1 MGCAPF
7 RLLGKTID
15 KRENQTMKV
24 FRKMIMLGALGLAL
38 AISFNAQTS
47 PYLSIS
53 NNSPTTVQLNWTN
66 QVGTSYR
73 ILFSPNLATPRSLWA
88 SLEDAF
94 SSDSNLVVSLSSANF
109 PAGFYIVEIPT
120 NGGVQIFS
128 LTNNQTVSGTV
139 AVGVGAQIGSQLQGV
154 NLYLDGALIGY
165 LNSGGIEFD
174 LDTTHFT
181 NGLHTVYVS
190 AVDTGN
196 NTTPSTAITLDFENP
211 VRWLDADTLFQSFVP
226 IDVQSDIFPGNWSVF
241 VANTNGTIIRTFSGT
256 TSDGNI
262 NTNWNGND
270 NNGVY
275 APDDAGYTVSV
286 VVTSGGSGSSS
297 MMVTSGLP
305 ASSGLFVLSA
315 RPNAYGVMEYQVE
328 EPTPDPAVTYSN
340 LVKNY
345 LQMPVNERII
355 FPPFWTLPIEPSA
368 PTIKTLSAYDML
380 MLQIRTSGSGSTTQ
394 AAFASANQSSGSGW
408 TSTAIWRE
416 APWNS
421 AEILLAR
428 VPFSGIFNTTVQ
440 NYFLSLRDLIVA
452 AEDVVHGD
460 RGVYGNN
467 TIYVLNNAGDLST
480 LTNNLASAYPN
491 ARGLYFYG
499 HGTSTGDGFGL
510 STSVIWA
517 KDLGALLGNSYQ
529 PYRKGQT
536 LSIITHKPF
545 DFVFLDGCDTGLG
558 SLPEAF
564 GIPKIS
570 SDVSF
575 NDYHKHKRAFMGWGG
590 IVSFQFSTPQFNWTQ
605 SFWNSWL
612 QDTHNY
618 TWTLQQAVNDANRA
632 NPGVT
637 TSLPMMIYGSQS
649 LTWSN

>member
-1 MGCAPF
+1 
-7 RLLGKTID
+7 
-15 KRENQTMKV
+15 MKV
-24 FRKMIMLGALGLAL
+24 IQKMTMVGALGLAL
-38 AISFNAQTS
+38 AISINAQTP

-53 NNSPTTVQLNWTN
+53 NNSSTTVQLNWTN

-73 ILFSPNLATPRSLWA
+73 ILSASSLTIPRSLWLP
-88 SLEDAF
+88 LEDAF
-94 SSDSNLVVSLSSANF
+94 SSDSNLTVGLSSAGS
-109 PAGFYIVEIPT
+109 PAGFFAVEIPT
-120 NGGVQIFS
+120 NSGVQIF
-128 LTNNQTVSGTV
+128 LPTNGQTVSGTI
-139 AVGVGAQIGSQLQGV
+139 AIGVGSQTSSQLQGV
-154 NLYLDGALIGY
+154 NLYLDNALVGY
-165 LNSGGIEFD
+165 INSGGIEFD

-196 NTTPSTAITLDFENP
+196 TTTPSTAITLDFENP

-226 IDVQSDIFPGNWSVF
+226 IDVQSDIFPANWSVF

-262 NTNWNGND
+262 NTNWDGND

-275 APDDAGYTVSV
+275 ASDDAGYTVSV
-286 VVTSGGSGSSS
+286 VVTSSGSGSSS
-297 MMVTSGLP
+297 MMAPSSLP

-315 RPNAYGVMEYQVE
+315 KPNAYGVMEYQVE
-328 EPTPDPAVTYSN
+328 EPAPDPMMTYSN

-345 LQMPVNERII
+345 LQMPANERII
-355 FPPFWTLPIEPSA
+355 FPPFWSLPVEPSA
-368 PTIKTLSAYDML
+368 PTIETLSAYDMF
-380 MLQIRTSGSGSTTQ
+380 MLQHQTSGSRTAQVMDVNANSSSGSGS
-394 AAFASANQSSGSGW
+394 

-440 NYFLSLRDLIVA
+440 NYFLDLRDLIVA
-452 AEDVVHGD
+452 AEDIVHGD

-467 TIYVLNNAGDLST
+467 AIYVLNNAGNLST

-491 ARGLYFYG
+491 ARAFYFYG

-517 KDLGALLGNSYQ
+517 RDLGTVLGNSYQ

-545 DFVFLDGCDTGLG
+545 SFVFLDGCNTGLG

-618 TWTLQQAVNDANRA
+618 TWPLQQAVIDANTA